1 MKWAEWEY
9 GIASAGR
16 EASLEVGRA
25 CVEYT
30 TRLSRMRA
38 AALAGLSARTMS
50 QRPYRCSLAFMQK
63 AGTGSSA
70 KEYKI
75 GSGDHS
81 SFVDRFTINPVV
93 RRTTETRRGDRA

>member
-16 EASLEVGRA
+16 ETSLEVGRA

-30 TRLSRMRA
+30 TRLPRMRA

-50 QRPYRCSLAFMQK
+50 RRPYRCSLAYMQN
-63 AGTGSSA
+63 AGTGSSS

-81 SFVDRFTINPVV
+81 SVVDRFTIDPVV